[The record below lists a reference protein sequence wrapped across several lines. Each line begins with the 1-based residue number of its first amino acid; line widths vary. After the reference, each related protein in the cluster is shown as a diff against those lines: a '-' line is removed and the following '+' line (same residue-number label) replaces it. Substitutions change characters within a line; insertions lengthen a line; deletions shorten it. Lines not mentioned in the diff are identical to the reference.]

1 MRIRSVAVASLVA
14 GALLLTG
21 CGPTAPTPSAAPSDG
36 EPSAAPVDPTPGAEG
51 PAQLV
56 LPDDAVLGLVGILTA
71 SNGATAD
78 LAVIVH
84 ASLPHMVPEA
94 ADAVAATVAW
104 CTGEVDETVIAGRG
118 FTFTTVEVSVTP
130 RDGVWPVDHPLLVY
144 PIANPE
150 FGSTIVAGT
159 GLRQVDAAT
168 DPVFDDY
175 LPHCQQ
181 PAVLDGAG
189 DGILYLGIP
198 QDINGA
204 NDSASFSAWA
214 VHAFGLSAVLPGDLG
229 ESDVVFS
236 KCESE
241 LTLLGEEFGAL
252 IDTWA
257 ERFDATGCSVGGS
270 GTT

>member
-1 MRIRSVAVASLVA
+1 MRIRSVAFA
-14 GALLLTG
+14 GLLTCALLLAG
-21 CGPTAPTPSAAPSDG
+21 CAPDAPGPTATSTDPAET
-36 EPSAAPVDPTPGAEG
+36 PVDPTDPVDVPAE
-51 PAQLV
+51 LV

-71 SNGATAD
+71 ANGATAD

-104 CTGEVDETVIAGRG
+104 CSGEVDETVIAGRG

-130 RDGVWPVDHPLLVY
+130 RDGDWPADQPLLVL

-150 FGSTIVAGT
+150 FGSTLAVGP
-159 GLRQVDAAT
+159 GLRQVEAAT
-168 DPVFDDY
+168 DPVFEGY

-189 DGILYLGIP
+189 SGTLYLGIP
-198 QDINGA
+198 QDISGA
-204 NDSASFSAWA
+204 NDNASFTAWA
-214 VHAFGLSAVLPGDLG
+214 VHDFGLSAVLPGDLG
-229 ESDVVFS
+229 ASDVVFS

-241 LTLLGEEFGAL
+241 VTLLGEEFGAL
-252 IDTWA
+252 IDSWT
-257 ERFDATGCSVGGS
+257 ETFTSTGCSVGGS
-270 GTT
+270 ASE